1 MFNFLQ
7 DYWSRTVRLCPSNS
21 CIEVLTP
28 NVMVLWR
35 MGFWKVIAVKLGS
48 WECGHHDGING
59 LMRRQRDRVPLD
71 PSPAAIF
78 LNYSWFTMLCQLLL
92 YSKVTQSYI
101 CIHIH
106 SFSHTTSITFYPKR
120 LAIVPCEVLLCP
132 TVFLHWG
139 KPMEGHSK
147 KAHVCKQEESPHQ
160 EPISWHFD
168 LGLPASRTV
177 RSTPWGR

>member
-106 SFSHTTSITFYPKR
+106 SFSHTIFHHFLSQEIGYSS
-120 LAIVPCEVLLCP
+120 LWGP
-132 TVFLHWG
+132 TVPHGISALR
-139 KPMEGHSK
+139 
-147 KAHVCKQEESPHQ
+147 KAH
-160 EPISWHFD
+160 
-168 LGLPASRTV
+168 GRT
-177 RSTPWGR
+177 